1 MFLTRRRN
9 PLEYSA
15 VILAEAYLYF
25 NLTVTNSDL
34 YVCFDEIT
42 LNIRLVK
49 TSVANRMIYRQDMN
63 GQIQNTAKAGA
74 RGRQNCCTFHQ
85 FSPT

>member
-1 MFLTRRRN
+1 MFLTRRKN
-9 PLEYSA
+9 PLACSWLNA
-15 VILAEAYLYF
+15 VILAEVYMYF

-49 TSVANRMIYRQDMN
+49 
-63 GQIQNTAKAGA
+63 
-74 RGRQNCCTFHQ
+74 HQ
-85 FSPT
+85 LLIA

>member
-1 MFLTRRRN
+1 M
-9 PLEYSA
+9 
-15 VILAEAYLYF
+15 YF

-49 TSVANRMIYRQDMN
+49 
-63 GQIQNTAKAGA
+63 
-74 RGRQNCCTFHQ
+74 HQ
-85 FSPT
+85 LLIA

>member
-1 MFLTRRRN
+1 M
-9 PLEYSA
+9 
-15 VILAEAYLYF
+15 YF

-49 TSVANRMIYRQDMN
+49 SSVANRMIYRQDMKEP
-63 GQIQNTAKAGA
+63 IQNTAKAGA
-74 RGRQNCCTFHQ
+74 RGREECCIFH
-85 FSPT
+85 